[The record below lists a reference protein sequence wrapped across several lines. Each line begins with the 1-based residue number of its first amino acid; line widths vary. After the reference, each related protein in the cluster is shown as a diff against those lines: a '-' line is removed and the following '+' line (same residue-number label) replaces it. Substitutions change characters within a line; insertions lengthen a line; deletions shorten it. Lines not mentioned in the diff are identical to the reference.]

1 MARIIVAQFITLD
14 GVVEDPDGS
23 DGTEFGGW
31 AFRHG
36 PEAIAGD
43 KFSYG
48 PILQTG
54 VFLFGRSTWEH
65 FSTLWPG
72 RDDLFA
78 QALNAADKAVATR
91 SKLDVGRWQH
101 SQAITGDV
109 LDWAREKSVNRD
121 VIIIGSGSLC
131 DLFIAAG
138 AVDEYRLR
146 VFPTA
151 AGSGRRLFPVGSRLD
166 LVSTERMGPTT
177 LAIYTP
183 SREPPSGEYLAGVLQ
198 RPASRG
204 SEVVVTPAGFAS
216 EAR

>member
-23 DGTEFGGW
+23 DGTDFGGW

-36 PEAIAGD
+36 RDAVAGD
-43 KFSYG
+43 KFAYG

-72 RDDLFA
+72 RDDAFA
-78 QALNAADKAVATR
+78 QGLNAAAKAVATR
-91 SKLDVGRWQH
+91 SGVDLHRWAN
-101 SQAITGDV
+101 SQVVRGDV
-109 LDWAREKSVNRD
+109 LDWARRESAERD
-121 VIIIGSGSLC
+121 VVIIGSGSLV
-131 DLFIAAG
+131 DLFVGAG

-151 AGSGRRLFPVGSRLD
+151 TGAGRPLFPHGCRLD
-166 LVSTERMGPTT
+166 LVSTERRGPTT
-177 LAIYTP
+177 LTIYTP
-183 SREPPSGEYLAGVLQ
+183 GA
-198 RPASRG
+198 
-204 SEVVVTPAGFAS
+204 
-216 EAR
+216 

>member
-1 MARIIVAQFITLD
+1 MGRIIVAQFITLD

-36 PEAIAGD
+36 REAVAGD
-43 KFSYG
+43 KFSCG

-54 VFLFGRSTWEH
+54 IFLFGRRTWEY

-72 RDDLFA
+72 RDDPFA
-78 QALNAADKAVATR
+78 RALNAADKAVATH
-91 SKLDVGRWQH
+91 SDVDLDRWQN
-101 SQAITGDV
+101 SKVIRGDV
-109 LDWAREKSVNRD
+109 LDWAREESVDRD

-131 DLFIAAG
+131 DLFVDAG

-151 AGSGRRLFPVGSRLD
+151 TGAGRRLFPNGGRLE
-166 LVSTERMGPTT
+166 LVSSERMGPTMLT
-177 LAIYTP
+177 IYT
-183 SREPPSGEYLAGVLQ
+183 AG
-198 RPASRG
+198 A
-204 SEVVVTPAGFAS
+204 
-216 EAR
+216 